1 MHVTL
6 TLYVRICDEAWR
18 LYKEG
23 KALNLIDECLRPTY
37 SASEV
42 LRLVHVGLLCV
53 QQRVEDRPNTRTVV
67 AMLDGDGSLPSPK
80 RPAFFIQE
88 GETTS
93 NSVRPL
99 PSSAVN
105 RVTLTQLVGR

>member
-1 MHVTL
+1 MV
-6 TLYVRICDEAWR
+6 R

-53 QQRVEDRPNTRTVV
+53 QQRVEDRPNTPNVV
-67 AMLDGDGSLPSPK
+67 AMLDGEGSLLPKDQPSLFKKVKLLPTQ
-80 RPAFFIQE
+80 FFLYHHQQ
-88 GETTS
+88 
-93 NSVRPL
+93 
-99 PSSAVN
+99 
-105 RVTLTQLVGR
+105 LTE